1 MLETTEVNSRSTLQV
16 ALGFLLG
23 ILACVGCFFVS
34 ILLAGVLGLRDP
46 WMFVLLN
53 AAALVTTG
61 LMALRNIHKSSYPDG
76 ALIAISQ
83 SRSPSCLIS
92 SYLQRRCQDQDTWNN
107 SSSMPLCPPPTLPR
121 E

>member
-1 MLETTEVNSRSTLQV
+1 MSETPEINPRSTLKV

-34 ILLAGVLGLRDP
+34 VLLGALLGLRDP

-61 LMALRNIHKSSYPDG
+61 LMALRYVHKSSYPDG
-76 ALIAISQ
+76 ALIAVSVAFLVNLVLLAAAL
-83 SRSPSCLIS
+83 SGSG
-92 SYLQRRCQDQDTWNN
+92 YV
-107 SSSMPLCPPPTLPR
+107 

>member
-76 ALIAISQ
+76 ALIAISVAF
-83 SRSPSCLIS
+83 L
-92 SYLQRRCQDQDTWNN
+92 LN
-107 SSSMPLCPPPTLPR
+107 LLLLAATLSGSGYV